1 MKLRVENLVFSYD
14 HEPIIEGLSF
24 TINEGEFVSLIGPS
38 GSGKSTLFYL
48 IGGLLSPT
56 QGEIWLG
63 QQRIQGNRGHVAYMP
78 QQSSLLPWRT
88 IADNVALAQ
97 EISGKR
103 NDEKIHALLNE
114 AGLLEVANRYP
125 HALSGGMQQRVA
137 FIRALAQE
145 KELLLLD
152 EPFGSLD
159 ALTRTRMQQW
169 LLRILEQ
176 EKRTILFITHSIEE
190 AMLLSDRILVLDQ
203 KPMKLLKEWGISS
216 PKKQRFDLR
225 GTTEWSQMQKEIEQ
239 LLIPN
244 IQSEKV

>member
-1 MKLRVENLVFSYD
+1 MKLKIENLSFAYEN
-14 HEPIIEGLSF
+14 EPIIENLSF
-24 TINEGEFVSLIGPS
+24 SVREGEFVSLIGPS

-48 IGGLLSPT
+48 IGGLLQPDR
-56 QGEIWLG
+56 GEIWLD
-63 QQRIQGNRGHVAYMP
+63 QQLISGTRGHVAYMP

-88 IADNVALAQ
+88 IADNVALAI
-97 EISGKR
+97 EIKGKR
-103 NDEKIHALLNE
+103 SKDKDEKIRLLLKE
-114 AGLLEVANRYP
+114 AGLIEVADRYP

-145 KELLLLD
+145 KDLLLLD

-159 ALTRTRMQQW
+159 ALTRTHMQQW

-176 EKRTILFITHSIEE
+176 EKRTVLFITHSIEE

-203 KPMKLLKEWGISS
+203 KPMKLIKEWVISS

-225 GTTEWSQMQKEIEQ
+225 GTEEWLQMQKDIEQ

-244 IQSEKV
+244 T